1 MLLLAAAI
9 TVAIGLLDFLT
20 PADVDFTEF
29 YMVPVVLVAWFIGWR
44 SAVAFGLFGAV
55 TEFVVDDLLRDLVL
69 ATALWNGLSRIGVF
83 VALAVVTDRLY
94 RERTARQAAYD
105 LERRHWESVDA
116 DRNALLRVLGR
127 EFPRPLHALDWFV
140 RTFEEPLVRNSS
152 EAMRAQY
159 RALRHHI
166 QEVAFLAT
174 DLIANGRMDPS
185 ALRLDPKQVELKQVV
200 TEAADE
206 SPARA
211 RVLLSLASEPLM
223 VHADADLLRQA
234 FAGVID
240 RCLELSPHDDVT
252 VLARISGHEAALEI
266 NSETRAL
273 EPADIELAQL
283 LVAANGGRLVLI
295 PRGGMRGSL
304 VTVHLPLAPQVANRE
319 NEPSRERA
327 ATD

>member
-1 MLLLAAAI
+1 MLLLAAGI
-9 TVAIGLLDFLT
+9 TFAIGLLDYLT

-29 YMVPVVLVAWFIGWR
+29 YMIPVVLVAWFFGWK
-44 SAVAFGLFGAV
+44 AALGVGLLAAA
-55 TEFVVDDLLRDLVL
+55 TEFFVDDLLRDLVL

-83 VALAVVTDRLY
+83 TALAVVTDRLY
-94 RERTARQAAYD
+94 RERVARQAAYD

-152 EAMRAQY
+152 DAMRAQY

-174 DLIANGRMDPS
+174 DLISNGRMDPS
-185 ALRLDPKQVELKQVV
+185 ALPVDRKQVDLKQVI

-211 RVLLSLASEPLM
+211 RVLLSLASEPL
-223 VHADADLLRQA
+223 VVDADADLLRQA
-234 FAGVID
+234 FAGLID

-252 VLARISGHEAALEI
+252 VLSRVSGQEAALEI
-266 NSETRAL
+266 KSETRAID
-273 EPADIELAQL
+273 PADVELAQL
-283 LVAANGGRLVLI
+283 LVEANGGRLVLI
-295 PRGGMRGSL
+295 ARGGMRGSL
-304 VTVHLPLAPQVANRE
+304 VTVHLPLAARTETIARRDSEVRD
-319 NEPSRERA
+319 SI
-327 ATD
+327 

>member
-1 MLLLAAAI
+1 MNRGDRRVLLLAAAI

-44 SAVAFGLFGAV
+44 SAVAFGLFAAV

-240 RCLELSPHDDVT
+240 RTVGRGIDAIVRAAARRARRRARRRVALPDGARDQGDDVGLRRADHRDGT
-252 VLARISGHEAALEI
+252 RCDLPSESGAALRQH
-266 NSETRAL
+266 RA
-273 EPADIELAQL
+273 
-283 LVAANGGRLVLI
+283 R
-295 PRGGMRGSL
+295 
-304 VTVHLPLAPQVANRE
+304 
-319 NEPSRERA
+319 
-327 ATD
+327 